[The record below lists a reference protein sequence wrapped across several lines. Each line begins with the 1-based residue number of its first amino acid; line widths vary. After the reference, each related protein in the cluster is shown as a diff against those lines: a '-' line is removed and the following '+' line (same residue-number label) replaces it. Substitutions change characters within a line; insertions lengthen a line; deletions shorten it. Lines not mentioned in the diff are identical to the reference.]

1 MVIKESIRDF
11 CRGLKKSFSGKDY
24 LRNINQC
31 YKCGKASFFGNT
43 CLQCETENAFGTFN
57 KKEGYDQFFLQ
68 PPKKPKNT
76 IFSLSTQLTNDGF

>member
-1 MVIKESIRDF
+1 MEPPRLKVEEILLMVIKESIRDF

-57 KKEGYDQFFLQ
+57 KKSEGSMYD
-68 PPKKPKNT
+68 
-76 IFSLSTQLTNDGF
+76 